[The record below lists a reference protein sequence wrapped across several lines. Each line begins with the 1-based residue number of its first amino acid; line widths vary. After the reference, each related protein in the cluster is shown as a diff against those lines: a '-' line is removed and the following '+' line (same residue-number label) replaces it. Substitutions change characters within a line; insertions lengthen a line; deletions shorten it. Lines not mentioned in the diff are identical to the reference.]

1 MQVNHQAKGIVSK
14 AASVE
19 QPLLTI
25 AVPTYNRV
33 CSLERA
39 LQRILAYAQDYPVEI
54 LVSDNASTDGT
65 ETFMSDFV
73 QQHPQVRYYRKPVN
87 TGFGG
92 NFINCVNLARGKYLL
107 IHSDDDILLS
117 GGLEALLLALKQ
129 EPVFV
134 YLNWMEIA
142 KVQQNSPAVSC
153 TEKDLL
159 TFTNKNAFLD
169 HVGMGLTFI
178 STLVFCMEYVRELED
193 KEALV
198 TNDLAQVY
206 IVFRTMRHKGKYI
219 VVRKPCIAAYPSN
232 DSSYDRYRVWVDEYA
247 KLLLQEAPAC
257 GFDARLCERSLHED
271 ISRNVLRCLVHAAI
285 AKPEWEAKWDRSCV
299 LPTVARFPDLVPVYQ
314 LLLETPASERP
325 QLKHRIVAMKEDTIV
340 KACKGHAVYIYGGGT
355 IGQHIAEVLH
365 KHQVAVQAI
374 VVTEQPNGAQAYRGI
389 PILPL
394 QQVYSDIQKNAD
406 AFIILAM
413 KREYQTE
420 VQDMLLA
427 KSVQPDKIYRQI
439 AW

>member
-92 NFINCVNLARGKYLL
+92 NFINCMNLARGKYLL

-206 IVFRTMRHKGKYI
+206 IVFRTMRHKGKYMAL
-219 VVRKPCIAAYPSN
+219 RASL
-232 DSSYDRYRVWVDEYA
+232 W
-247 KLLLQEAPAC
+247 
-257 GFDARLCERSLHED
+257 AR
-271 ISRNVLRCLVHAAI
+271 
-285 AKPEWEAKWDRSCV
+285 
-299 LPTVARFPDLVPVYQ
+299 
-314 LLLETPASERP
+314 
-325 QLKHRIVAMKEDTIV
+325 
-340 KACKGHAVYIYGGGT
+340 
-355 IGQHIAEVLH
+355 
-365 KHQVAVQAI
+365 
-374 VVTEQPNGAQAYRGI
+374 
-389 PILPL
+389 
-394 QQVYSDIQKNAD
+394 NAD
-406 AFIILAM
+406 F
-413 KREYQTE
+413 
-420 VQDMLLA
+420 
-427 KSVQPDKIYRQI
+427 PCN
-439 AW
+439 